1 MDSVIHNRKNIY
13 HTIIHFNNILI
24 IKRISMIDSS
34 KKNVSIILLLGKR
47 LGDAIFSILIFPFS
61 FAS

>member
-34 KKNVSIILLLGKR
+34 KNVSIILLLVKR
-47 LGDAIFSILIFPFS
+47 DIYHSYTVSILV
-61 FAS
+61 